1 MMTRAFLLH
10 RLARR
15 FTRDRRGVAGIEFGI
30 IAPVMITLYFGLVE
44 LTQGVMIHRKVTQLS
59 RALADLTSQVTSIS
73 DAEAGNIFNAVQTV
87 MMPFTSVTP
96 DMSIASVVIN
106 NDGIARICWVEQRG
120 SSIGDAGSV
129 IDVPAAL
136 RVPNT
141 SLIVAQ
147 ASYSF
152 SPQIPYPLTGPI
164 AIGGN
169 RVYMRPRLG
178 KVGGSSGV
186 EQVER
191 VKPSARTMC

>member
-1 MMTRAFLLH
+1 MTRAFSPH
-10 RLARR
+10 RLTRR

-44 LTQGVMIHRKVTQLS
+44 LTQGVMIHRKVTQLN

-73 DAEAGNIFNAVQTV
+73 DTEVGNIFNAAKTV

-96 DMSIASVVIN
+96 AMSIASVVIDN
-106 NDGIARICWVEQRG
+106 GGTARICWVDG
-120 SSIGDAGSV
+120 SSIGGPGSA
-129 IDVPAAL
+129 IDVPTAL

-164 AIGGN
+164 EIGGN

-186 EQVER
+186 EQVAR
-191 VKPSARTMC
+191 VKSTGTTMC